1 MTGERC
7 LLTGDER
14 GVSEVIAYSLIIG
27 IAALG
32 SILVVV
38 FGGGALDQATSQNQQ
53 QSAELVLQEMDS
65 RLSTLSQLDD
75 IDSVEF
81 NLGGAT
87 PESLSTR
94 EGGTVNVTVN
104 KNVSRTGPDCRA
116 VVGFDTVEYETDD
129 GNKIAYE
136 GGGVFKGGQRNGSS
150 LVTPPS
156 LTYRNGSLSISL
168 VNISGRVTADRN
180 EAVLNV
186 GTSRAQSTNAST
198 TVLDGPCIRPNNVT
212 VRVQSDYYR
221 AWGAHMTTEFGD
233 SARVETF
240 EENRTAFAYIPQEGL
255 PRSLDD
261 DVNRVVNLSGASYMT
276 VAETVKDDS
285 DGVPP
290 YVQISKENPP
300 TTLLDNRYR
309 VNIRPLANG
318 SFMLGNTTTVTTV
331 TTSNPKTRDVMF
343 VLDESGSMSCTSSEL
358 QDYNNGYNN
367 YPRCEYLTTYG
378 EQKIDSAKAAAKAGG
393 IAALNAT
400 DRAGAVGYDP
410 YARYP
415 GDHAYLTRNFD
426 AVNDSIDS
434 LSAGGGTCI
443 NCSINAAL
451 RAFSA
456 TSSEAQNRSI
466 VLLTDGRNDVDPDRA
481 SESEMNQATR
491 EAAEKAAK
499 RGIVIHTVAF
509 GPNADTTLLEDIAD
523 TTGGQY
529 EQTGT
534 PAEVREFFREAVT
547 NPVSEDRV
555 RLTAMT
561 TNATAGGGFDG
572 VRPPYLTGDTGR
584 ISFYEA
590 GDTEFPN
597 INDPRAPSTF
607 RHSFAVED
615 GEKVFLGASWYGCEE
630 WRVLSLQAD
639 GKRVSRCAQL
649 NEDNM
654 HNVSEENV
662 GIYLDGYDAETH
674 LFDPDG
680 DGNTENYDWQPTL
693 REQIDDVL
701 VDTDGDDK
709 GDELELSS
717 NQALVIYNFSISG
730 EPNDRYNRLPVL
742 YEVGL
747 SEDALQ
753 PEDVINIQVRNVR
766 VD

>member
-1 MTGERC
+1 MTGDRC

-38 FGGGALDQATSQNQQ
+38 FGGGVLDQATSQNQQ

-75 IDSVEF
+75 IGAVEF
-81 NLGGAT
+81 NLGGAA

-104 KNVSRTGPDCRA
+104 RNVSRSGPDCRA
-116 VVGFDTVEYETDD
+116 VVGFDTVEYQTED
-129 GNKIAYE
+129 GNRIAYE
-136 GGGVFKGGQRNGSS
+136 AGGVFKGGRDNGSS

-156 LTYRNGSLSISL
+156 LTFRNGSLSISV
-168 VNISGRVTADRN
+168 VNMSGRVTAERN

-186 GTSRAQSTNAST
+186 GTSRTQSENASS

-212 VRVQSDYYR
+212 IKVQSDYYR
-221 AWGAHMTTEFGD
+221 AWGAHMETEFGNT
-233 SARVETF
+233 ARVETF
-240 EENRTAFAYIPQEGL
+240 EENRTAFAYVPQDGL

-261 DVNRVVNLSGASYMT
+261 EVNRVVNLSGASYMT
-276 VAETVKDDS
+276 VAKTVKDDS
-285 DGVPP
+285 DSLPP
-290 YVQISKENPP
+290 YVEISKEDA
-300 TTLLDNRYR
+300 TTTLDNRYR

-318 SFMLGNTTTVTTV
+318 SFMIGNTTTVTTV
-331 TTSNPKTRDVMF
+331 TTSNPKTRDVVF
-343 VLDESGSMSCTSSEL
+343 VLDDSGSMACLSSNAPSEPEC
-358 QDYNNGYNN
+358 Q
-367 YPRCEYLTTYG
+367 YLSNYG
-378 EQKIDSAKAAAKAGG
+378 EEKIESAKTAAKAGG

-400 DRAGAVGYDP
+400 DRAGIVGYDDT
-410 YARYP
+410 ARYP
-415 GDHAYLTRNFD
+415 GAGDHAYLTRNFE
-426 AVNDSIDS
+426 AVNDSIDTLTANS
-434 LSAGGGTCI
+434 QTCI
-443 NCSINAAL
+443 NCGLNAAL

-456 TSSEAQNRSI
+456 TGGQSQNRSV
-466 VLLTDGRNDVDPDRA
+466 VLLSDGKNTASGASDSATLDAAQRA
-481 SESEMNQATR
+481 AD
-491 EAAEKAAK
+491 

-509 GPNADTTLLEDIAD
+509 GSGADTGLLEDIAD
-523 TTGGQY
+523 ITGGQY

-534 PAEVREFFREAVT
+534 PDEVREFFREAVT

-561 TNATAGGGFDG
+561 TNATAGGGLDG
-572 VRPPYLTGDTGR
+572 VRAPYLTGETGQ

-590 GDTEFPN
+590 GGTEFPN
-597 INDPRAPSTF
+597 INDPKAPSTF

-639 GKRVSRCAQL
+639 GKRVSRCAKL

-662 GIYLDGYDAETH
+662 GIYLDGYDAESN
-674 LFDPDG
+674 LFDRSNPRS
-680 DGNTENYDWQPTL
+680 YSWQTPFHEHIEEL
-693 REQIDDVL
+693 L
-701 VDTDGDDK
+701 VDTDGDGD
-709 GDELELSS
+709 GDELELAS
-717 NQALVIYNFSISG
+717 NQALVVYNFSISG
-730 EPNDRYNRLPVL
+730 EPEDRYNRLPVI

-747 SEDALQ
+747 SEDAVQ

>member
-1 MTGERC
+1 MTGKRC
-7 LLTGDER
+7 LLTRDER

-75 IDSVEF
+75 IDTVEF

-94 EGGTVNVTVN
+94 DGGTVNVTVN
-104 KNVSRTGPDCRA
+104 KNVSRSGPDCRA

-136 GGGVFKGGQRNGSS
+136 GGGVFRGGQRNGSS

-156 LTYRNGSLSISL
+156 LTFRNGSLSISA
-168 VNISGRVTADRN
+168 VNVSGRVTADRN
-180 EAVLNV
+180 EAVLNA
-186 GTSRAQSTNAST
+186 GTSRTQSTNASME
-198 TVLDGPCIRPNNVT
+198 VLDGPCIRPNNVT

-221 AWGAHMTTEFGD
+221 AWGAHMATEFGD

-240 EENRTAFAYIPQEGL
+240 EENRTALAYVAQEGL

-261 DVNRVVNLSGASYMT
+261 DVNRGVNLSDASYMT
-276 VAETVKDDS
+276 VAKTEKDDS

-318 SFMLGNTTTVTTV
+318 SFKIGNTTTVTTV

-343 VLDESGSMSCTSSEL
+343 VLDQSGSMSCTSSEL
-358 QDYNNGYNN
+358 QDYNNGNN
-367 YPRCEYLTTYG
+367 NLPRCDYLKTYG

-400 DRAGAVGYDP
+400 DRAGVVGYNP
-410 YARYP
+410 YANYP
-415 GDHAYLTRNFD
+415 GDHAYLARNFD
-426 AVNDSIDS
+426 AVNNSIDT

-456 TSSEAQNRSI
+456 TSSEAQNRSM
-466 VLLTDGRNDVDPDRA
+466 VLLTDGRNNVTRA

-499 RGIVIHTVAF
+499 RDVTIHTVAF
-509 GPNADTTLLEDIAD
+509 GSGADTALLQDIASI
-523 TTGGQY
+523 TGGEY
-529 EQTGT
+529 EQTAT
-534 PAEVREFFREAVT
+534 PIEVREFFREAVT

-561 TNATAGGGFDG
+561 TNASAGGGFDG
-572 VRPPYLTGDTGR
+572 VRPPYITGETGQ
-584 ISFYEA
+584 ISFYET
-590 GDTEFPN
+590 GGTEFPN
-597 INDPRAPSTF
+597 INDPKAPSTF

-615 GEKVFLGASWYGCEE
+615 GEKVFLNASWYGCEE
-630 WRVLSLQAD
+630 WRVLSLEAD
-639 GKRVSRCAQL
+639 GNRVSRCAQL
-649 NEDNM
+649 NEDNQ
-654 HNVSEENV
+654 HNVSEENT
-662 GIYLDGYDAETH
+662 GIYLDGYDAEAN
-674 LFDPDG
+674 LFDPS
-680 DGNTENYDWQPTL
+680 NPANYSWQKSL
-693 REQIDDVL
+693 REQLEDVL
-701 VDTDGDDK
+701 VDTDGDGD
-709 GDELELSS
+709 GDELELRS

-730 EPNDRYNRLPVL
+730 EPRDRYNRLPVL

-753 PEDVINIQVRNVR
+753 PEDVINVQVRNVR